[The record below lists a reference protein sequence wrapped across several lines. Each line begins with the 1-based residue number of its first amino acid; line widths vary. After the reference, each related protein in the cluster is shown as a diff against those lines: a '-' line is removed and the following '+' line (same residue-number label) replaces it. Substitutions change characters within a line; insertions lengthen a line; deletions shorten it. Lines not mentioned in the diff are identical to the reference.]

1 VQERA
6 FAGRGTSVAVAS
18 AWAGCQLITAEETA
32 MKKTHTDQNKRLD
45 LRRETL
51 RAITGGSTTRPTMEP
66 PSDST
71 NVWCATST
79 RPTSNVHCL

>member
-1 VQERA
+1 V
-6 FAGRGTSVAVAS
+6 
-18 AWAGCQLITAEETA
+18 
-32 MKKTHTDQNKRLD
+32 KKKKHILQTKRLD

-51 RAITGGSTTRPTMEP
+51 RAITGGSTTEPTMEP

-79 RPTSNVHCL
+79 RPHSDIHCI